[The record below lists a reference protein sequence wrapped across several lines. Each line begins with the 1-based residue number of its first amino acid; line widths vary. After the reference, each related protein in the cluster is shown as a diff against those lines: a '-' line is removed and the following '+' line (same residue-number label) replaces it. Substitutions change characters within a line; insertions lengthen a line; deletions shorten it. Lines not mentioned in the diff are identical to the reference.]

1 MKNVIDYIF
10 PIALMILTS
19 FCSSLTLYSQE
30 SITDSKP
37 VRWYEAITV
46 NAFMSSG
53 YSYNFNK
60 PDTRKNQF
68 RIFDLEDNT
77 FKVDVVEL
85 SVKKDAHGAG
95 DAGFRFD
102 LTAGSSIPKVAH
114 SGGLDIGD
122 LDFHQMFVSYIAPV
136 GSGLKLDFGK
146 FITSMGYEVIEG
158 YDGYDDNYS
167 RSFLFGY
174 AIPFTHTGIRAG
186 YTFSENLSTMLMIV
200 NGWDNAIDNN
210 KSKSICAQLA
220 VIPSNGLNFYANF
233 ILGQEK
239 ENNNS
244 DNRTVFDLVGTYSIN
259 SLVGVGLNTDYGTEE
274 HSANA
279 GESAKWTGVAAY
291 LRFNLTEDFS
301 LSVRGEQFDDTDGIR
316 SGIAQRL
323 QEITLTPEFR
333 PAEHFI
339 IRSDLRFDKSDQ
351 NVFQKNTGRKNSQ
364 ATISINL
371 LYTF

>member
-85 SVKKDAHGAG
+85 SVKKDAHGVG

-186 YTFSENLSTMLMIV
+186 YTFSENLSTMLM
-200 NGWDNAIDNN
+200 
-210 KSKSICAQLA
+210 
-220 VIPSNGLNFYANF
+220 
-233 ILGQEK
+233 
-239 ENNNS
+239 
-244 DNRTVFDLVGTYSIN
+244 VG
-259 SLVGVGLNTDYGTEE
+259 
-274 HSANA
+274 
-279 GESAKWTGVAAY
+279 
-291 LRFNLTEDFS
+291 
-301 LSVRGEQFDDTDGIR
+301 
-316 SGIAQRL
+316 
-323 QEITLTPEFR
+323 ITLL
-333 PAEHFI
+333 I
-339 IRSDLRFDKSDQ
+339 ITNRK
-351 NVFQKNTGRKNSQ
+351 VFALNLQLFQ
-364 ATISINL
+364 AMD
-371 LYTF
+371 